1 MSRRA
6 TDSFELS
13 RLFGLGFVC
22 LLMLFCFAAPDSVSA
37 SPALP
42 SEFRSQATGDND
54 ADGIPGEADPDDDN
68 DGVADSTDSDPVNAA
83 PPPAET
89 PDIIAPDQDTDNY
102 GIDNVMDPDHDDD
115 AVEDAEDPAPF
126 TPVPVAPTE
135 PPVDSEPDT
144 PSAERPQDP
153 DTQNP
158 TRPAA
163 KIPEPIGYQPEPADS
178 APLVVSLPS
187 TGTGPL
193 NDPGPSSIP
202 LLAAFSV
209 IL

>member
-42 SEFRSQATGDND
+42 SQFRGQATGDNN

-89 PDIIAPDQDTDNY
+89 PDIIAPDQDTDND
-102 GIDNVMDPDHDDD
+102 GIDNVMDPDDDDD

-135 PPVDSEPDT
+135 PRWIP
-144 PSAERPQDP
+144 
-153 DTQNP
+153 NP
-158 TRPAA
+158 TCLPPSDH
-163 KIPEPIGYQPEPADS
+163 KIPTPRTPPDQPPRFRN
-178 APLVVSLPS
+178 L
-187 TGTGPL
+187 
-193 NDPGPSSIP
+193 
-202 LLAAFSV
+202 SV
-209 IL
+209 INLSRPTAHRSLSPFRRQGRVL